1 MLPVNFHK
9 TFIPERRLIAALLE
23 YAALGKQG
31 SYKEIS
37 LDTGIPMGESSGKV
51 PAVLDY
57 ARGMGLIE
65 LASDRTSGIKKP
77 VLTSLG
83 KIIYL
88 EDKYLGE
95 PMVQWLVHMNLCRSD
110 IGAKAWHEVFAKGR
124 GILGS
129 SFTKPQLEDYLVSI
143 FGPGNNRTGPLVLTY
158 VEEAALGR
166 ARVLAVEGEKVT
178 RKKAPVLEVY
188 AIPYSAYIISLLD
201 AFFPGRDQVTFS
213 EFNSKTFWFEICL
226 WDRSEIEY
234 VFSLIE
240 RKGFISIDRQI
251 QPWIIERKASVD
263 QVWPHLF
270 DDWA

>member
-37 LDTGIPMGESSGKV
+37 LDTGIPMGESSGKM
-51 PAVLDY
+51 PAILDY

-65 LASDRTSGIKKP
+65 LANDRPSSIKKP
-77 VLTSLG
+77 VLTSFG
-83 KIIYL
+83 KVVYL

-95 PMVQWLVHMNLCRSD
+95 PMVQWLAHMNLCRSD
-110 IGAKAWHEVFAKGR
+110 IGAKTWHEVFAKGR

-129 SFTKPQLEDYLVSI
+129 SFTKLQLEDYLVSI
-143 FGPGNNRTGPLVLTY
+143 CGPGNDRTGPLVLTY

-166 ARVLAVEGEKVT
+166 SRVLTVEEERVT
-178 RKKAPVLEVY
+178 RKKAPVLDVY
-188 AIPYSAYIISLLD
+188 AIPYSAYILSLMEV
-201 AFFPGRDQVTFS
+201 FFPGQDQVAFS
-213 EFNSKTFWFEICL
+213 EFNSKTFWFDICL
-226 WDRSEIEY
+226 WNRSDIEY

-240 RKGFISIDRQI
+240 RKGFISIDRQM
-251 QPWIIERKASVD
+251 QPWIIERKVSAD
-263 QVWPHLF
+263 HVWPHIF
-270 DDWA
+270 DDMA